1 MPADS
6 NRCRRCARP
15 FASGEVAGL
24 GVLRSRPESR
34 GGPYLEF
41 ACPGCKARLRL
52 IPHGNGR
59 YAYPGEPPPPVP
71 DDAERL
77 PPWLRGPSGER
88 GVTVTAAPPRGPVP
102 APEPAREDG
111 PARAEPEV
119 GGPDPAERRRAAN
132 RRRTKA
138 APPADL
144 LGADGPLTLDR
155 ARAVL
160 GVPEGADASAVEHA
174 YRERALRLHPDK
186 VAHLDEEFQA
196 LAERRFK
203 ELQEA
208 RDLLLGGR

>member
-77 PPWLRGPSGER
+77 PPWLRGQPGER
-88 GVTVTAAPPRGPVP
+88 GVTPTSSEPRSP
-102 APEPAREDG
+102 APGRGRDDRPSEDEVEG
-111 PARAEPEV
+111 P
-119 GGPDPAERRRAAN
+119 GPAERPRTPN
-132 RRRTKA
+132 RRRTSA
-138 APPADL
+138 SPPPDVPDADV
-144 LGADGPLTLDR
+144 PLTLDR

-160 GVPEGADASAVEHA
+160 GVPEGADAAAVEHS

-186 VAHLDEEFQA
+186 VAHLDQEFQA